1 MKRLNSYVLAGI
13 LCAGAVH
20 GKPTENEKMS
30 KEDNSKKGE
39 IVMTNADKK
48 VSQQLLNELLANETV
63 MLFQTLNYHWNLTG
77 PEFHDYHLL
86 FDAQYNALF
95 ADLDKLAERVRAVEG
110 EALGSM
116 KAMLKEASLKED
128 TGATP
133 APKQMVKNLLKQY
146 EALIE
151 LTRDDIKKLEKS
163 DIVTS
168 NFLQD
173 LAGKHEKTAW
183 MLRSLAAK

>member
-1 MKRLNSYVLAGI
+1 MKSISSYVLAGI
-13 LCAGAVH
+13 LCAGIMH
-20 GKPTENEKMS
+20 GKPMHDRNMS
-30 KEDNSKKGE
+30 HEDSVLKGE
-39 IVMTNADKK
+39 DMKSSDKK
-48 VSQQLLNELLANETV
+48 ISQHLLNELLANETV
-63 MLFQTLNYHWNLTG
+63 MLHQTLNYHWNITG

-95 ADLDKLAERVRAVEG
+95 LDLDRIAERVRAVEG
-110 EALGSM
+110 QALGSM
-116 KAMLKEASLKED
+116 KDMIKAASLKED
-128 TGATP
+128 TGEVP

-151 LTRDDIKKLEKS
+151 QIVEGVKKLEKS

-173 LAGKHEKTAW
+173 LAAQHQKTAW
-183 MLRSLAAK
+183 MLRSLSAK